1 MGLPHS
7 TKTGNTSNDPLLDES
22 GLTITLT
29 HIMTGGKYLKWRNLG
44 IVRLMR
50 KSQKALPTFCLM
62 VSKKNSL
69 LMFPF
74 FETADGE
81 LAKRIETAIDTATIH
96 WAHLGAKKDL

>member
-7 TKTGNTSNDPLLDES
+7 TRTGTSSDPLLDES

-29 HIMTGGKYLKWRNLG
+29 HIMAGGKYLKWRNLG
-44 IVRLMR
+44 VVRLMR
-50 KSQKALPTFCLM
+50 KSQAALPMFCLM

-74 FETADGE
+74 FETADAE
-81 LAKRIETAIDTATIH
+81 LAKKIETAINTVTGY
-96 WAHLGAKKDL
+96 WAHLGANKDI